1 MIILQTV
8 LWCEWSANKDGSSG
22 SIYRTSSGTVQPTF
36 PFTLFKDNAAS
47 NPYGIRKYKFLNHNF
62 APSKLLLR
70 FDCLSIWHLLSS
82 SSFLNLWHNW
92 LVFIKFIIVPS

>member
-62 APSKLLLR
+62 APSKLLR
-70 FDCLSIWHLLSS
+70 FEYFTFTS
-82 SSFLNLWHNW
+82 SSFLLLYRHNICR
-92 LVFIKFIIVPS
+92 LKEHLI